1 MSRIVIDE
9 VRCKGCGLCTLVC
22 PYNLVRIAERFNDK
36 GYRPAELADADGE
49 CIGCA
54 NCATMCP
61 DVAITVYRSAKQR
74 ADVQRAAIQRAVT
87 QGAAERQPE
96 REDRGP

>member
-9 VRCKGCGLCTLVC
+9 DRCKGCGLCTLVC
-22 PYNLVRIAERFNDK
+22 PHDLVRISERFNAK
-36 GYRPAELADADGE
+36 GYRPAELVDPEGA

-61 DVAITVYRSAKQR
+61 DVGIRVYRARRRQWASTQDRIYISQDALVSA
-74 ADVQRAAIQRAVT
+74 
-87 QGAAERQPE
+87 E
-96 REDRGP
+96 